1 MQSKLKVQIAILIA
15 LLLDLPHEFQH
26 FALQL
31 LVEQEVGRSSRGIE
45 ESDRAVSRYLA

>member
-15 LLLDLPHEFQH
+15 LLLDLPHKFQH

-31 LVEQEVGRSSRGIE
+31 LVEQ
-45 ESDRAVSRYLA
+45 